1 MFEHKFYFQMFYCF
15 IYGYKYFVKVCRKD
29 SLDDQ
34 IKKAMK
40 Y

>member
-1 MFEHKFYFQMFYCF
+1 MFEYEYCFQMFYCF
-15 IYGYKYFVKVCRKD
+15 NYGYKYFVNVYRKD